1 MDGRFPGRMVFDFR
15 DRLEEAFIAEDGPE
29 VLTLIGGATGLYC
42 GYVDFI
48 SWDIRAVLNK
58 AEEFF
63 AETDIPWASFHTF
76 RREAGT
82 VTLKDVEALDDG
94 RDW

>member
-1 MDGRFPGRMVFDFR
+1 MDQLHYSIVNN
-15 DRLEEAFIAEDGPE
+15 DRIKD
-29 VLTLIGGATGLYC
+29 GLYC

-82 VTLKDVEALDDG
+82 VTLKDVEVLDDG
-94 RDW
+94 RD